1 MTDDLK
7 LNSLSRFSKQ
17 SPRLHL
23 EEHGHCEVPAGC
35 GGVVLRWYNPAKG
48 VPVLINVYTPQP
60 PVAVLLNGV
69 SPITMRPLVPPGE
82 TVIALE
88 FDGVISEHA
97 LLMIAA
103 ARPAD
108 GQYSIPDGAPVLLRS
123 DADGTWRFSTSA
135 PPDGWMMPSF
145 DAAPWREL
153 VERPLAPPERND
165 YRGSSAY
172 ERLTK
177 IGARPLGLPPE
188 GGLPGLAL
196 IRNLL
201 GRARHVWIRKA
212 FTVPQE

>member
-35 GGVVLRWYNPAKG
+35 GGVVLRWYNPSKG
-48 VPVLINVYTPQP
+48 IPVLFNVYTPRP
-60 PVAVLLNGV
+60 PRALLLNGV
-69 SPITMRPLVPPGE
+69 PPISMRPLVPPGE
-82 TVIALE
+82 TVLALE
-88 FDGVISEHA
+88 FDGVTPAHA

-108 GQYSIPDGAPVLLRS
+108 GRYSIPDDAPALLRS
-123 DADGTWRFSTSA
+123 NADGTWRFSTSA

-145 DAAPWREL
+145 DAVLWPEL
-153 VERPLAPPERND
+153 VERPLAPPRSDD
-165 YRGSSAY
+165 YRGSSAFR
-172 ERLTK
+172 RLTE

-188 GGLPGLAL
+188 RGRVGLAL
-196 IRNLL
+196 IRNVLD
-201 GRARHVWIRKA
+201 RAKRVWIRKA
-212 FTVPQE
+212 FTLPQE